1 MCVCFKFSDMQR
13 SLPSALP
20 LTCGDKLSYFTTN
33 PYGSR
38 LRLACLG
45 AVSVYCGVATVSC
58 GCFTQRGNT
67 LNFPFALFS
76 PAFKE
81 ILMAL
86 MTDLVLGCAI
96 GFNVL
101 L

>member
-1 MCVCFKFSDMQR
+1 MVILIFSMLR
-13 SLPSALP
+13 S
-20 LTCGDKLSYFTTN
+20 
-33 PYGSR
+33 
-38 LRLACLG
+38 
-45 AVSVYCGVATVSC
+45 
-58 GCFTQRGNT
+58 
-67 LNFPFALFS
+67 FS
-76 PAFKE
+76 PPFKE